1 LKKLNKAKH
10 KAKGQGAVQEAVE
23 KLGLATNVPLVA
35 VPEITDGQ
43 FEEVSAAEPP
53 VPKAIQQWAKE
64 QAALMGEAEIPP
76 EPTVKDDCTIHIDGL
91 QLKLGEIPVARITA
105 ALYDGFAAHADT
117 SIKPLREGAGMVY
130 IRMVE
135 IRNLIGMKIRTAINQ
150 GAYWRSKPNVLIAKH
165 EDGTY
170 TMLTTDDL

>member
-1 LKKLNKAKH
+1 M
-10 KAKGQGAVQEAVE
+10 VSE
-23 KLGLATNVPLVA
+23 LV
-35 VPEITDGQ
+35 
-43 FEEVSAAEPP
+43 
-53 VPKAIQQWAKE
+53 
-64 QAALMGEAEIPP
+64 IPP
-76 EPTVKDDCTIHIDGL
+76 EPTVKDELTTTIDGL
-91 QLKLGEIPVARITA
+91 ALKLGEVPVARITTS
-105 ALYDGFAAHADT
+105 LYDWFAAHADG

-150 GAYWRSKPNVLIAKH
+150 GAYWRTKPNVLIAKH